1 MMVPERVSVSIY
13 YSVELSK
20 SRVCI
25 RDLSMNKCLR
35 RARGGVG
42 RMEEGRGG
50 REGETRWGRPMER
63 KGKKK
68 KKRFLNVRP
77 L

>member
-1 MMVPERVSVSIY
+1 MVAERVLVSIY

-25 RDLSMNKCLR
+25 RDLSMNKCPR

-42 RMEEGRGG
+42 WIEERRGG
-50 REGETRWGRPMER
+50 REGETQWGRPMER
-63 KGKKK
+63 KEKKK